1 SQTVYVT
8 GTISKITTAFS
19 SEHGNI
25 SFNISDGT
33 SEFLVYRAVATSETQ
48 FLVGDTVVV
57 SGTLTNYRGTKEF
70 AANCVAT
77 TKARGTTTITVT
89 GAENATVT
97 GLSETAENGTPI
109 SFTVTANE
117 GYVLSSVKAGD
128 TPLVAGEDGSF
139 TVTPLGGK
147 LAITVETILVGS
159 VSLDQETAT
168 VKIGETVTLAATV
181 SGVEDTS
188 VTWSS
193 DHPEIASV
201 ADGVVTGVA
210 TGTATI
216 IATSVADPTKSASC
230 VVTVETAFEA
240 KTFSKVTNT
249 ADIAVGDTVTLVCPL
264 TTGAKVAGAF
274 NSGNYYDGLD
284 VTVSENSF
292 QSLADMTTFSI
303 EAGSSAGKFLLKDM
317 LTGKYLKVTYNKNN
331 LYQTDDASQATDWKI
346 EINDNGNV
354 DISCSVS
361 GTKDGKP
368 VTEERSIRLNSGTT
382 IPRFT
387 TYKSGQTA
395 IDLYEL
401 AA

>member
-1 SQTVYVT
+1 NFSQTVYAT

-33 SEFLVYRAVATSETQ
+33 SEFLVYRAVATSDTQ

-57 SGTLTNYRGTKEF
+57 SGTLTNYKGTKEF
-70 AANCVAT
+70 AAKCVAT

-240 KTFSKVTNT
+240 KTFAKVTNT

-317 LTGKYLKVTYNKNN
+317 LTGKYLYCKAKDSKIF
-331 LYQTDDASQATDWKI
+331 QTNDASTATDWSI
-346 EINDNGNV
+346 TIDSTTGNV
-354 DISCSVS
+354 
-361 GTKDGKP
+361 
-368 VTEERSIRLNSGTT
+368 SITCTIGTT
-382 IPRFT
+382 NREIEWNNKYTRFSS
-387 TYKSGQTA
+387 YKSGQTA

-401 AA
+401 VA